1 MKRGYWGSG
10 SDKGMMNVVASVVGR
25 MKVPVTIVNITQLS
39 EYRIDG
45 HASVYTESQGQK
57 LTNKQKARP
66 RLYADC
72 IHWCLPGVP
81 DTWNQLLYAYL

>member
-1 MKRGYWGSG
+1 MERGYWGSG
-10 SDKGMMNVVASVVGR
+10 SDRRIMGVVTSVIGR
-25 MKVPVTIVNITQLS
+25 MKVPVTFLNITQLT

-45 HASVYTESQGQK
+45 HVSVHTESKGK
-57 LTNKQKARP
+57 ILSDEKKGNP
-66 RLYADC
+66 RVYADC